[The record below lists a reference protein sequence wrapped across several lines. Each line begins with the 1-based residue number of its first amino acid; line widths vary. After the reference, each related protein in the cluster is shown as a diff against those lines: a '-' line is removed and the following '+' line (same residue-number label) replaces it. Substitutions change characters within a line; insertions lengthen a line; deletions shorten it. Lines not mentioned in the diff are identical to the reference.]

1 MWNLLLYMVFDTISY
16 GYLSVRKDYHMN
28 THNQKHLTV
37 SDRLY
42 IEQELLQGT
51 SFKTIA
57 QVLHKDPTT
66 ISKEI
71 KRARTLIPRDRFVHN
86 AGFVISI
93 APVPAKTYAT
103 K

>member
-1 MWNLLLYMVFDTISY
+1 
-16 GYLSVRKDYHMN
+16 MN
-28 THNQKHLTV
+28 THNQKYLTV

-71 KRARTLIPRDRFVHN
+71 KRARTCKTGSFRQVLLTCLKT
-86 AGFVISI
+86 
-93 APVPAKTYAT
+93 PV
-103 K
+103 

>member
-1 MWNLLLYMVFDTISY
+1 
-16 GYLSVRKDYHMN
+16 MN